1 MKKEKISLLLG
12 YMESQEEEID
22 KILSEIREINPET
35 KEKTVYL
42 AYNLHNLYNAFEDL
56 FREIAKI
63 FENEIENLD
72 YYYKELLKR
81 MTIEISGIRPKILSK
96 ESYAILDE
104 LRGFRHIFR
113 HAYTYEII
121 PEKIEFLKDKLLRN
135 WDLIKRDL
143 YNFKSWLKSL
153 L

>member
-1 MKKEKISLLLG
+1 
-12 YMESQEEEID
+12 
-22 KILSEIREINPET
+22 
-35 KEKTVYL
+35 
-42 AYNLHNLYNAFEDL
+42 
-56 FREIAKI
+56 
-63 FENEIENLD
+63 
-72 YYYKELLKR
+72 

>member
-42 AYNLHNLYNAFEDL
+42 AYNLYNLYNAFEDL

>member
-22 KILSEIREINPET
+22 KILTEIREINPET

-63 FENEIENLD
+63 FENEKENLD
-72 YYYKELLKR
+72 YYHKELLKR

>member
-63 FENEIENLD
+63 FENEIESLD
-72 YYYKELLKR
+72 YYHKELLKR

-121 PEKIEFLKDKLLRN
+121 PEKIEFLKNKLLRN

>member
-63 FENEIENLD
+63 FENEIESLD